1 MSVIMNDEE
10 AQAKEEV
17 VEKPKRKVFA
27 IWEVDGKE
35 YRMKLSTAAIC
46 KLEEKFKTNLLN
58 LVNDGDG
65 MPPLSNMLY
74 IAHAAMKEWNHGI
87 NLDDVKALYDTY
99 LEDGGSLVLFY
110 TEVFMQIYRV
120 SGFFTQKMGKTMDK
134 NMEDIE
140 EVI

>member
-87 NLDDVKALYDTY
+87 SLDDVKALYDTY

>member
-10 AQAKEEV
+10 IQAKEEV
-17 VEKPKRKVFA
+17 VEKPKRKAFA

-74 IAHAAMKEWNHGI
+74 IAHAAIKEWNHGI
-87 NLDDVKALYDTY
+87 SLDDVKALYDTY